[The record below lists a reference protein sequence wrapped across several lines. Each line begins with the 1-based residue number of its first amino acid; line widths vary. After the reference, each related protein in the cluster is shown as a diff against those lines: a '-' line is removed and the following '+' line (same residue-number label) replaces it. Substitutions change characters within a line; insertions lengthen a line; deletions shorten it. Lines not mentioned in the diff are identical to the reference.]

1 MKVILLQDVKA
12 QGKKGDVINVSDGY
26 ARNFLF
32 PKNLAKVADAQVL
45 TELKNREEANAFRE
59 AEDRKAALEM
69 KKKLDVITLT
79 FQTTGGADGRLY
91 GAITTKDISAK
102 LESEHKIQ
110 VDKKKIEIGNIKV
123 AGEYSAD
130 VKIYR
135 DVSATIK
142 ISVKL

>member
-12 QGKKGDVINVSDGY
+12 QGKKGEVINVSDGY

-59 AEDRKAALEM
+59 AEDRKAALEL
-69 KKKLDVITLT
+69 KAKLDTVVLF

-91 GAITTKDISAK
+91 GAITTKDISEK
-102 LESEHKIQ
+102 LEAEQKVK
-110 VDKKKIEIGNIKV
+110 VDKKKIELGNIKV
-123 AGEYSAD
+123 AGEYTAD
-130 VKIYR
+130 IKIYR

-142 ISVKL
+142 IVVKL

>member
-59 AEDRKAALEM
+59 AEDRKAALEL
-69 KKKLDVITLT
+69 KKKMDNIVLT
-79 FQTTGGADGRLY
+79 FQTTGGSDGRLY
-91 GAITTKDISAK
+91 GAITSKDISSK
-102 LESEHKIQ
+102 LETEHKIQ
-110 VDKKKIEIGNIKV
+110 IDKKKIEITNIKV

-130 VKIYR
+130 IKIYR

-142 ISVKL
+142 INVLI

>member
-59 AEDRKAALEM
+59 AEDRKAALEL
-69 KKKLDVITLT
+69 KKKMDNIVLT
-79 FQTTGGADGRLY
+79 FQTTGGSDGRLY
-91 GAITTKDISAK
+91 GAITSKDISSK
-102 LESEHKIQ
+102 LETEHKIQ
-110 VDKKKIEIGNIKV
+110 IDKKKIEIANIKV

-130 VKIYR
+130 IKIYR

-142 ISVKL
+142 INVLI